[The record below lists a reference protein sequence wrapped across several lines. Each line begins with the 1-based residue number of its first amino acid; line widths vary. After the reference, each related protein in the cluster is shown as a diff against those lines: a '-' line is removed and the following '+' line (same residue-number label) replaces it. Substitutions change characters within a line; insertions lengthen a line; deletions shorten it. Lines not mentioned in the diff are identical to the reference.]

1 MESLTPSLVFRVVVH
16 GDCNRKPFISYK
28 LNRKTKTMKSEFLL
42 RLIVSIAMMSL
53 VIPFTGCSRGP
64 ATGTVSGKVMYGDT
78 PLTLG
83 KIVFVNQEKG
93 TGGSAV
99 LDENGHYQVTG
110 NLPIGEHKV
119 YFANGMKSGSMDP
132 KDLILTPVKQK
143 YKASSTSGLTFE
155 IKTGENIAD
164 FNLEK

>member
-1 MESLTPSLVFRVVVH
+1 MEASTPSLVFWVVVH
-16 GDCNRKPFISYK
+16 GDCNRKPFISYT
-28 LNRKTKTMKSEFLL
+28 LNRKDNNMKSGLLL
-42 RLIVSIAMMSL
+42 RLIASIAMMSL
-53 VIPFTGCSRGP
+53 VIPFAGCSRVP
-64 ATGTVSGKVMYGDT
+64 ATGTVSGKVMYGDA

-99 LDENGHYQVTG
+99 LDENGHYNVTG

-143 YKASSTSGLTFE
+143 YKAASTSGLTFE
-155 IKTGENIAD
+155 IKAGGNIAD